1 MRRLLPCLFLL
12 LAAGHASAASRY
24 LDLHKYIAPLTQLDG
39 LRYVFADLRIQSAN
53 PAVKPEAIALTI
65 RASDGDIAVPVGA
78 DGRFSLPVERR
89 LVEEN
94 PEVATNQ
101 PADSLQLNV
110 SLDVR
115 AEPAQAFD
123 YALLA
128 DMSAEYDR
136 VVANQK
142 LTWRLFAPSAK
153 GLAIRFPK
161 GTDATATVMLANGP
175 VKYAADERG
184 ELNLPDKSD
193 WRRQNPR
200 IELSAMPEKIA
211 LNLGK

>member
-1 MRRLLPCLFLL
+1 MRRLLSCLFLL
-12 LAAGHASAASRY
+12 LAASHASAAGRY
-24 LDLHKYIAPLTQLDG
+24 LDLHKYIEPLTKLDG
-39 LRYVFADLRIQSAN
+39 LQYVFADLHVKSVD

-65 RASDGDIAVPVGA
+65 RASGGDIAVPVGA
-78 DGRFSLPVERR
+78 DGRFSLPIERG
-89 LVEEN
+89 LVDEN

-101 PADSLQLNV
+101 PAGSLELNV
-110 SLDVR
+110 ALDVR
-115 AEPAQAFD
+115 AQPRQAFD

-128 DMSAEYDR
+128 DMAAEYDR

-161 GTDATATVMLANGP
+161 GTDATVTVMLAGGP
-175 VKYAADERG
+175 VKYAANDKDEVH
-184 ELNLPDKSD
+184 LPHKAD
-193 WRRQNPR
+193 WQRLNPR